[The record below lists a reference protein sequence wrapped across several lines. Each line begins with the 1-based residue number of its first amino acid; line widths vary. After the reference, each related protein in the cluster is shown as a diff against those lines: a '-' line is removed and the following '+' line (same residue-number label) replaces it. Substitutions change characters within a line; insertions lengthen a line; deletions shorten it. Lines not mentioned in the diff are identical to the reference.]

1 MEDEGLIAADI
12 QQRLECLGYSVP
24 AIAKSGEEAL
34 RCARSTPFDLVLMDV
49 RIVGAMDGI
58 ATAAALKAE
67 FGTPVV
73 YVTGHSDQDTVTR
86 AMLTE
91 PFGYIVKP
99 FGDANLRSAVQI
111 TVGLDARSV
120 SGGGGGTR
128 YGGDDGGGEE
138 CAAVHYSRFCD
149 LYRSWLRRQEVVLR
163 QEHRA
168 GEKLFVDF
176 AGDTIPVHPAAAC
189 ERTPAQIFVAVLGA
203 SNYTYAEAT
212 ATQGLADWIC
222 NLDSQPIEP
231 AAEPK
236 PPLDHPNIRG
246 SEYFDNGGDPTDQ
259 ER

>member
-1 MEDEGLIAADI
+1 VEDEGLIAADI

-176 AGDTIPVHPAAAC
+176 AGDTIPVHPA
-189 ERTPAQIFVAVLGA
+189 VAGENDTGADFRGGVRRQQLYLCRGHRDAGLGR
-203 SNYTYAEAT
+203 
-212 ATQGLADWIC
+212 
-222 NLDSQPIEP
+222 LDM
-231 AAEPK
+231 
-236 PPLDHPNIRG
+236 
-246 SEYFDNGGDPTDQ
+246 
-259 ER
+259 